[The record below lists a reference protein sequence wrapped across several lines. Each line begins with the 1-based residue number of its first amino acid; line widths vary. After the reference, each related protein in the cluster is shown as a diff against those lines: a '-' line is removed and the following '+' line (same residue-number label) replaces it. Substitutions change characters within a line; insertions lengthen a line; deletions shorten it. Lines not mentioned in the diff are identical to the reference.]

1 MLKIK
6 QGYWYIKMMERIL
19 FNFQANQKMAHQIKM
34 EFYEE
39 KKQEEE
45 NKDMENTYMSDKEQL
60 GLTGTD

>member
-1 MLKIK
+1 
-6 QGYWYIKMMERIL
+6 
-19 FNFQANQKMAHQIKM
+19 MAHQIKT